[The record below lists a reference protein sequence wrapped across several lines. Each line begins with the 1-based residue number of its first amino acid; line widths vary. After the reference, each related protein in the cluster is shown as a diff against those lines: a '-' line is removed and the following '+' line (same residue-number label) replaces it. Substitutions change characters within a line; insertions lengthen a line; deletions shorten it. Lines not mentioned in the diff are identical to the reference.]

1 MKDKKNSKS
10 VGANYKRVRLIV
22 LILFSNIIFFLLFAN
37 NSDKAPEVPRIDLS
51 QAFAIRAKLNID
63 PDYLG
68 EIAIFDKSRNIIIN
82 GFNLLKSVDGESIIW
97 SPSNKRLQNFW
108 KREFVILPKDTTTA
122 SIKRRRYDQ
131 SF

>member
-1 MKDKKNSKS
+1 MKDKKNSKP
-10 VGANYKRVRLIV
+10 VGTNYKRVRLIV
-22 LILFSNIIFFLLFAN
+22 LILLSNIIFFLLFVN
-37 NSDKAPEVPRIDLS
+37 NSDNPPEDPRIDLS

-82 GFNLLKSVDGESIIW
+82 GFSLIKSVDGESIIW